1 MLDIEENHNS
11 KNPHPIVDPSRING
25 LSRKHPFT
33 KALLSIPIKR
43 LIVVLD
49 DIENEL
55 SEDNNIP
62 DLSDILDELKSMGDE
77 IFKDLEISTRIMTE
91 RKDTIYAAV
100 DKIKRY
106 VLDEDDDL
114 PYSDTNIKK
123 KYDKIRQTEEVDVT
137 PSFQIQFSKEEMK
150 NRYLM
155 YNRGPV
161 FTIVISLLNPIVS
174 QLIKYDSDTDTYSG
188 FGKKET
194 RLLLADILLE
204 AFTNKIVETRL
215 VNKDEDMDAYYKY
228 KTMYYEVYDQ
238 LDQKVTHTLLKL
250 KYM

>member
-1 MLDIEENHNS
+1 
-11 KNPHPIVDPSRING
+11 
-25 LSRKHPFT
+25 
-33 KALLSIPIKR
+33 
-43 LIVVLD
+43 
-49 DIENEL
+49 
-55 SEDNNIP
+55 
-62 DLSDILDELKSMGDE
+62 
-77 IFKDLEISTRIMTE
+77 
-91 RKDTIYAAV
+91 
-100 DKIKRY
+100 
-106 VLDEDDDL
+106 
-114 PYSDTNIKK
+114 
-123 KYDKIRQTEEVDVT
+123 
-137 PSFQIQFSKEEMK
+137 
-150 NRYLM
+150 
-155 YNRGPV
+155 V